1 MKRVVVQILVGFFFL
16 IKKLAELFI
25 KLSKIKFE
33 TRSIEDSLNQREDA
47 FIRGAAVTSVW
58 YAINQIFIAS
68 KFGKNV

>member
-1 MKRVVVQILVGFFFL
+1 MKRVVVQTLVGFFFFL

-47 FIRGAAVTSVW
+47 FIRGAAVTSV
-58 YAINQIFIAS
+58 
-68 KFGKNV
+68 